1 MDTIIKCVEEEYAPF
16 WALPWRRRNG
26 WRWLPF
32 YLRGPA
38 SGGPFA
44 PLLTL
49 VGIWRFARKPRR
61 VADVPQ
67 EVYRGATL
75 VGSSAYLGSYGMG
88 GPGFFGFK
96 CRQGLRSFWIVF
108 VLWGAAEWLTLDGK
122 LLESGLLENERKQ
135 YENRGVI
142 SFETAHGGSLESID
156 FAADGA
162 TAVIRKADTTHI
174 LELRR
179 DGATVPPWRV
189 TGEKKV
195 LPEHE
200 TLANAIIISR
210 RARLWLG
217 N

>member
-1 MDTIIKCVEEEYAPF
+1 MNAIIRCVEEEYAPF
-16 WALPWRRRNG
+16 WALLLRRRDG

-38 SGGPFA
+38 GGGPFT

-49 VGIWRFARKPRR
+49 LGIWRFARKPRLA
-61 VADVPQ
+61 ADVPKA
-67 EVYRGATL
+67 VYLGSMI
-75 VGSSAYLGSYGMG
+75 VDSSACLGSYGMG

-96 CRQGLRSFWIVF
+96 CRKGLRSFWIVV

-122 LLESGLLENERKQ
+122 LLESGLLENERKL
-135 YENRGVI
+135 YENRGI
-142 SFETAHGGSLESID
+142 IPFETAHGGSLESID
-156 FAADGA
+156 FAADCV
-162 TAVIRKADTTHI
+162 TMTLRKADATHI

-179 DGATVPPWRV
+179 DGTTVPPWRV

-195 LPEHE
+195 LPGNELLE
-200 TLANAIIISR
+200 DAIVISC
-210 RARLWLG
+210 RARLWLE